1 MAVAKGPQPQQQW
14 AAFGNAK
21 RRFGARDKRYDDW
34 DWLMELGQKM
44 IDEGMQP
51 RDIQAISQGLAQ
63 LATVITG
70 LVLENRGR
78 SRNKKLFETDF
89 ADETSSEVSG
99 DD

>member
-1 MAVAKGPQPQQQW
+1 MAGPQNWKP
-14 AAFGNAK
+14 FGTAQK
-21 RRFGARDKRYDDW
+21 GARRSKQGFNSRYDERYDNW

-44 IDEGMQP
+44 IDEGMEP

-78 SRNKKLFETDF
+78 TRNKKFY
-89 ADETSSEVSG
+89 
-99 DD
+99 DDDAASVEGGE